1 MRNGRHSDCYVFL
14 CHTRNKRHLFVIPV
28 MVSIHEGIPEIKLVK
43 QAILSESTHNS
54 PVNCNVNSCTNKN
67 RKTVKRDIPIYPQNQ
82 RSSRM
87 VRLAA
92 TCMCSFAIENTVK
105 VVSD

>member
-1 MRNGRHSDCYVFL
+1 MIFTLKILCPTSSVFKCKNL
-14 CHTRNKRHLFVIPV
+14 YN
-28 MVSIHEGIPEIKLVK
+28 EPEIKLVK

-54 PVNCNVNSCTNKN
+54 PVNCDVNSCTNTN
-67 RKTVKRDIPIYPQNQ
+67 SKTVKRDIPIYQQNQ

-92 TCMCSFAIENTVK
+92 TCMCCFAIENTVK
-105 VVSD
+105 VASD